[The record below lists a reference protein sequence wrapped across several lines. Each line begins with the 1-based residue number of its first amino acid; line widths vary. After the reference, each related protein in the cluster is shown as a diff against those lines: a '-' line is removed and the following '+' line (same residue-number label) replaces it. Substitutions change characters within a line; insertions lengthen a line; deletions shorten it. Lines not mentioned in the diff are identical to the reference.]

1 MSATTAPRTG
11 IGTTARKELRSYFLS
26 PVAVIFLGVFL
37 VVTLFYFFYYAK
49 FFARNIADVRPLFQS
64 LPFLLIFLVA
74 AVTMRQWSEEQKM
87 GTLEVLLT
95 LPVRTRD
102 LVLGKFSAG
111 MVLVGL
117 ALLLTLPLPITA
129 AVLGQLD
136 WGPVVGGYV
145 AAALLASTYM
155 AIGLCVSARTDNQI
169 VALMVTSVICAL
181 LYALG
186 SDTMTGFFGNTAG
199 ELLRALGSGSR
210 FASIERGVLDV
221 RDFFYYGSL
230 TAFFLLV
237 NGYFLERRRLDVL
250 AKHGQDKANSLLLI
264 IALAAANV
272 VAGNLWLAPVTS
284 LRADLTKG
292 GEYSISPVTED
303 ILDNLAEPL
312 TISGYFSEKT
322 HPLLAP
328 LVPRIRDFLK
338 EYEIR
343 GRGRVSVEFSDP
355 SRDKDLEEELNQ
367 QYSIKTF
374 PFRIMGSHEDS
385 VVNSYFHVLIKY
397 GDEYQVL
404 SFNDLIEVNAD
415 ESNVDVRLR
424 NLEYDITRA
433 IKKTTQGFQ
442 SLESVFAKAT
452 QPAKLMAYISAEK
465 LPKEFQEAPDR
476 IRKVAK
482 EVADK
487 SGGKFTFVEVDPS
500 KDQALAQEIAQ
511 KYGFKPMATDL
522 FAKDA
527 FYLHLLFESG
537 KTLERVFPQGDM
549 SEADIRT
556 AIEASIKRATPGFL
570 KTVGLLTE
578 APKEPPQDPMGMRQ
592 PPRERPDY
600 RALEEQFTQ
609 DLAVKRLDLKNGVVP
624 MDIDVLVI
632 AKPGKLDEKQQFA
645 IDQYLMRGG
654 AVLALAGAY
663 NVKLGQEG
671 IDSVKQDESLA
682 NLLATYGVTVED
694 GFVMDPVNARFPMPV
709 QERRGQFVMQRIE
722 MMPYPFFPDIR
733 GDGFKA
739 GHAALAGVPG
749 AVLTWASP
757 LKLKEGLKAETLK
770 TEVIIQ
776 SSEKSWVRKDSSI
789 EPRPGEPD
797 LGYAHGEEPLGRS
810 PLAVTLV
817 GLMPSYFADKPS
829 PLFLGGGGPEGGDRT
844 GRTLKE
850 SVPDARLVVIGSA
863 EFAGDL
869 VAQLA
874 QQMGGGAYRGNQM
887 LVRNLVDWSME
898 DTDLLQIRSA
908 GAFSRTLRNMEDK
921 EKTTWELGNYL
932 ITLALLGFIVVTF
945 STRRRRAVAIQLTPE
960 AR

>member
-1 MSATTAPRTG
+1 MNTG
-11 IGTTARKELRSYFLS
+11 IKTTARKELRSYFLS

-37 VVTLFYFFYYAK
+37 VVTFVYFFYYAK

-102 LVLGKFSAG
+102 LVLGKFAAG
-111 MVLVGL
+111 MTLVGM

-129 AVLGQLD
+129 AMLGQLD
-136 WGPVVGGYV
+136 WGPVIGGYV
-145 AAALLASTYM
+145 AAALLASAYM

-169 VALMVTSVICAL
+169 VALMVTSAICTL

-186 SDTMTGFFGNTAG
+186 SDTMAGFFGNTGA
-199 ELLRALGSGSR
+199 EVLRSLGTGSR

-221 RDFFYYGSL
+221 RDLFYYGSL
-230 TAFFLLV
+230 TAFFLLL
-237 NGYFLERRRLDVL
+237 NGYFLERRRLDIL
-250 AKHGQDKANSLLLI
+250 AKPGQEKAGALI
-264 IALAAANV
+264 MIVGLAAANV
-272 VAGNLWLAPVTS
+272 VVGNLWLAPVTG

-303 ILDNLAEPL
+303 ILENLAEPL

-343 GRGRVSVEFSDP
+343 GHGKVSVDFTDP

-367 QYSIKTF
+367 SYSIKTF
-374 PFRIMGSHEDS
+374 PFRIMGSHEDT

-404 SFNDLIEVNAD
+404 SFDDLIEVNAD
-415 ESNVDVRLR
+415 DSNVDVRLR
-424 NLEYDITRA
+424 NIEYDVTRA

-442 SLESVFAKAT
+442 NLESVFARAA
-452 QPAKLMAYISAEK
+452 QPSKLTAYISPDK
-465 LPKEFQEAPDR
+465 LPKEFKDAPER

-482 EVADK
+482 EIQDK
-487 SGGKFTFVEVDPS
+487 SGGKFTFVELDPS
-500 KDQALAQEIAQ
+500 TDQALAQEIQQ
-511 KYGFKPMATDL
+511 KYNFRPMATDL

-527 FYLHLLFESG
+527 FYLHILFQSG
-537 KTLERVFPQGDM
+537 DTLERVFPQGDM
-549 SEADIRT
+549 SEADVRT
-556 AIEASIKRATPGFL
+556 AIEGSIKRATPGFL
-570 KTVGLLTE
+570 KTVGLVTE
-578 APKEPPQDPMGMRQ
+578 EPKQEQPNPMMGMQ
-592 PPRERPDY
+592 PPPRERPDY
-600 RALEEQFTQ
+600 RALEEQFSQ
-609 DLAVKRLDLKNGVVP
+609 DLAVKRLDLKNGLVP

-632 AKPGKLDEKQQFA
+632 AKPGKLDDKQQFA
-645 IDQYLMRGG
+645 VDQYLMRGG
-654 AVLALAGAY
+654 AVVALAGAY
-663 NVKLGQEG
+663 NVKIGQEG
-671 IDSVKQDESLA
+671 INSVKQDESLTQ
-682 NLLATYGVTVED
+682 LLAAYGVDVED
-694 GFVMDPVNARFPMPV
+694 GFVMDPNNARFPMPV
-709 QERRGQFVMQRIE
+709 QERRGMFVMQRIE
-722 MMPYPFFPDIR
+722 MMPYPFFPDVR
-733 GDGFKA
+733 GDGFKT
-739 GHAALAGVPG
+739 GHAALAGIPG
-749 AVLTWASP
+749 AVMTWVSP
-757 LKLKEGLKAETLK
+757 VKLKDGLKAEVLK
-770 TEVIIQ
+770 ADVLIE
-776 SSEKSWVRKDSSI
+776 SSDKSWVRKESSI

-797 LGYAHGEEPLGRS
+797 LGYAHKDEPLGKS

-817 GLMPSYFADKPS
+817 GQFTSYFADKPS
-829 PLFLGGGGPEGGDRT
+829 PLFGGDAGSEGADRT

-850 SVPDARLVVIGSA
+850 SVPDARLVVVGSA

-908 GAFSRTLRNMEDK
+908 GAFSRTLKNMDDK
-921 EKTTWELGNYL
+921 EKTTWEIVNIGA
-932 ITLALLGFIVVTF
+932 TLALLVFVVASF

-960 AR
+960 VR

>member
-1 MSATTAPRTG
+1 MNTG
-11 IGTTARKELRSYFLS
+11 IKTTARKELRSSFLS

-37 VVTLFYFFYYAK
+37 VVTFVYFFYYAK

-102 LVLGKFSAG
+102 LVLGKFAAG
-111 MVLVGL
+111 MTLVGM

-129 AVLGQLD
+129 SMLGQLD
-136 WGPVVGGYV
+136 WGPVIGGYV
-145 AAALLASTYM
+145 AAALLASAYM

-169 VALMVTSVICAL
+169 VALMVTSAICSL

-186 SDTMTGFFGNTAG
+186 SDTMAGFFGNTGA
-199 ELLRALGSGSR
+199 EVLRSLGTGSR

-221 RDFFYYGSL
+221 RDLFYYGSL
-230 TAFFLLV
+230 TAFFLLL

-250 AKHGQDKANSLLLI
+250 AKPGQEKAGALI
-264 IALAAANV
+264 MIVGLAAANV
-272 VAGNLWLAPVTS
+272 VVGNLWLAPVTG

-303 ILDNLAEPL
+303 ILENLAEPL

-343 GRGRVSVEFSDP
+343 GHGKVSVDFTDP

-367 QYSIKTF
+367 SYSIKTF
-374 PFRIMGSHEDS
+374 PFRIMGSHEDT

-404 SFNDLIEVNAD
+404 SFDDLIEVNAD
-415 ESNVDVRLR
+415 DSNVDVRLR
-424 NLEYDITRA
+424 NIEYDVTRA

-442 SLESVFAKAT
+442 NLESVFARAST
-452 QPAKLMAYISAEK
+452 PSKLTAYISPDQ
-465 LPKEFQEAPDR
+465 LPKEFKDAPER

-482 EVADK
+482 EIQDK
-487 SGGKFTFVEVDPS
+487 SGGKFTFVELDPS
-500 KDQALAQEIAQ
+500 KDQALAQEIQQ
-511 KYGFKPMATDL
+511 KYNFRPMATDP

-527 FYLHLLFESG
+527 FYLHILFQSG
-537 KTLERVFPQGDM
+537 DTLERVFPQGDM
-549 SEADIRT
+549 SEADART
-556 AIEASIKRATPGFL
+556 AIEGSIKRATPGFL
-570 KTVGLLTE
+570 KTVGLVTE
-578 APKEPPQDPMGMRQ
+578 EPKQEQPNPMMGMQ
-592 PPRERPDY
+592 PPPRERPDF
-600 RALEEQFTQ
+600 RALEEQFSQ
-609 DLAVKRLDLKNGVVP
+609 DLAVKRLDLKSGVVP
-624 MDIDVLVI
+624 LDIDVLVI
-632 AKPGKLDEKQQFA
+632 AKPGKLDEKAQFA
-645 IDQYLMRGG
+645 VDQYLMRGG
-654 AVLALAGAY
+654 AVVALAGAY
-663 NVKLGQEG
+663 NVKIGQEG
-671 IDSVKQDESLA
+671 INSVKQDESLSQ
-682 NLLATYGVTVED
+682 LLAAYGVTVED
-694 GFVMDPVNARFPMPV
+694 GFVMDPNNARFPMPV
-709 QERRGQFVMQRIE
+709 QERRGAFVMQRIE
-722 MMPYPFFPDIR
+722 MMPYPFFPDVR

-739 GHAALAGVPG
+739 GHAALAGIPG

-757 LKLKEGLKAETLK
+757 VKLKEGIKAETLK
-770 TEVIIQ
+770 ADVLIE
-776 SSEKSWVRKDSSI
+776 SSDKSWVRKESSI

-797 LGYAHGEEPLGRS
+797 LGYAHKDEPLGKQ

-817 GLMPSYFADKPS
+817 GQFSSYFADKPS
-829 PLFLGGGGPEGGDRT
+829 PLFGGDATAEGADRT

-850 SVPDARLVVIGSA
+850 SVPDARLVVVGSA

-908 GAFSRTLRNMEDK
+908 GAFSHTLKNMDDK
-921 EKTTWELGNYL
+921 TKTTWEVVNIGA
-932 ITLALLGFIVVTF
+932 TLALLVFVVASF

-960 AR
+960 VR

>member
-1 MSATTAPRTG
+1 MNTG
-11 IGTTARKELRSYFLS
+11 IKTTARKELRSYFLS

-37 VVTLFYFFYYAK
+37 VVTFVYFFYYAK

-87 GTLEVLLT
+87 GTMEILLT

-102 LVLGKFSAG
+102 LVLGKFAAG
-111 MVLVGL
+111 MTLVGM
-117 ALLLTLPLPITA
+117 ALVLTLPLPITA
-129 AVLGQLD
+129 AMLGQLD

-145 AAALLASTYM
+145 AAALLASAYM

-169 VALMVTSVICAL
+169 VALMVTSAICSV

-186 SDTMTGFFGNTAG
+186 SDTMAGFFGNTGA
-199 ELLRALGSGSR
+199 EILRSLGTGSR

-221 RDFFYYGSL
+221 RDLFYYGSL
-230 TAFFLLV
+230 TAFFLLL
-237 NGYFLERRRLDVL
+237 NGYFLERRRLDIL
-250 AKHGQDKANSLLLI
+250 AKPGQEKAGALI
-264 IALAAANV
+264 MIVGLAAANV
-272 VAGNLWLAPVTS
+272 VVGNLWLAPVTG

-303 ILDNLAEPL
+303 ILENLAEPL

-343 GRGRVSVEFSDP
+343 GHGKVSVDFTDP

-367 QYSIKTF
+367 SYSIKTF
-374 PFRIMGSHEDS
+374 PFRIMGSHEDT

-404 SFNDLIEVNAD
+404 SFDDLIEVNAD
-415 ESNVDVRLR
+415 DSNVDVRLR
-424 NLEYDITRA
+424 NIEYDVTRA

-442 SLESVFAKAT
+442 NLESVFARAT
-452 QPAKLMAYISAEK
+452 TPSKLTAYISPDK
-465 LPKEFQEAPDR
+465 LPKEFKDAPER

-482 EVADK
+482 EIQDK
-487 SGGKFTFVEVDPS
+487 SGGKFTFVELDPS
-500 KDQALAQEIAQ
+500 TDQALAQEIQQ
-511 KYGFKPMATDL
+511 KYNFRPMATDL

-527 FYLHLLFESG
+527 FYLHILFQSG
-537 KTLERVFPQGDM
+537 DTLERVFPQGDM
-549 SEADIRT
+549 SEADVRT
-556 AIEASIKRATPGFL
+556 AIEGSIKRATPGFL
-570 KTVGLLTE
+570 KTVGLVTE
-578 APKEPPQDPMGMRQ
+578 EPKQEQPNPMMGMQ
-592 PPRERPDY
+592 PPPRERPDY
-600 RALEEQFTQ
+600 RALEEQFSQ

-624 MDIDVLVI
+624 MDIDVLVV

-645 IDQYLMRGG
+645 VDQYLMRGG
-654 AVLALAGAY
+654 AVVALAGAY
-663 NVKLGQEG
+663 NVKIGQEG
-671 IDSVKQDESLA
+671 INSVKQDESLTQ
-682 NLLATYGVTVED
+682 LLAAYGVNVED
-694 GFVMDPVNARFPMPV
+694 GFVMDPNNARFPMPV
-709 QERRGQFVMQRIE
+709 QERRGMFVMQRIE
-722 MMPYPFFPDIR
+722 MMPYPFFPDVR

-739 GHAALAGVPG
+739 GHAALAGIPG

-757 LKLKEGLKAETLK
+757 VKLKDGLKPETLK
-770 TEVIIQ
+770 ADVLIE
-776 SSEKSWVRKDSSI
+776 SSDKSWVRKESSI

-797 LGYAHGEEPLGRS
+797 LGYAHKDEPVGKS

-817 GLMPSYFADKPS
+817 GQFTSFFADKPS
-829 PLFLGGGGPEGGDRT
+829 PLFGGDAGSEGADRT

-850 SVPDARLVVIGSA
+850 SVPDARLVVVGSA

-908 GAFSRTLRNMEDK
+908 GAFSRTLKNMDDK
-921 EKTTWELGNYL
+921 EKTTWEIVNIGA
-932 ITLALLGFIVVTF
+932 TLALLVFVVASF

-960 AR
+960 VR